1 MKKKKKENRKYWQNI
16 NSNEFGIF
24 VFSLFFP
31 FLKKKILI
39 LITFRFIT
47 LVTRFNFPFEKHG
60 ERRNFN
66 F

>member
-39 LITFRFIT
+39 LITFRFII
-47 LVTRFNFPFEKHG
+47 LVLIFSL
-60 ERRNFN
+60 RNF
-66 F
+66 